1 MPGVVFC
8 PCPPLLVPEVAQG
21 AAAEMAGLLAI
32 CDDAVAAL
40 VDGCDSVTVVG
51 PGSRDRIHPEDAS
64 GTLAGFGVPV
74 RSGGPGIPGA
84 AELPL
89 SLTIGAWLLDRAP
102 VAVARR
108 YVEVGPAG
116 SGPPGRWLDGSDAVL
131 VMGDGTA
138 RLTDRAPGGADPA
151 APAYD
156 DVLAAALGAGDPA
169 ALAAL
174 DPGPART
181 MMAAGV
187 PAWRAVGAALAVLGG
202 GWTARLLAR
211 EAPYGVS
218 YVVAQWQR

>member
-8 PCPPLLVPEVAQG
+8 PCPPLLVPEVGQG
-21 AAAEMAGLLAI
+21 AAAELAGLRAT
-32 CDDAVAAL
+32 CDEAVAAL
-40 VDGCDSVTVVG
+40 VDGAEAVTVVG
-51 PGSRDRIHPEDAS
+51 PGPKDRIHGEGAS

-74 RSGGPGIPGA
+74 RSGGPGA

-89 SLTIGAWLLDRAP
+89 SLAVGAWLLDRAP
-102 VAVARR
+102 VALPRR

-116 SGPPGRWLDGSDAVL
+116 SGPAGRWLDGSDAVL
-131 VMGDGTA
+131 VMGDGSA
-138 RLTDRAPGGADPA
+138 RLADRAPGGLDPA
-151 APAYD
+151 AAAYD
-156 DVLAAALGAGDPA
+156 DALVAALGAGDPA

-187 PAWRAVGAALAVLGG
+187 PAWRAVGAALAALGG
-202 GWTARLLAR
+202 PWTARLLAR

-218 YVVAQWQR
+218 YVVARWQR